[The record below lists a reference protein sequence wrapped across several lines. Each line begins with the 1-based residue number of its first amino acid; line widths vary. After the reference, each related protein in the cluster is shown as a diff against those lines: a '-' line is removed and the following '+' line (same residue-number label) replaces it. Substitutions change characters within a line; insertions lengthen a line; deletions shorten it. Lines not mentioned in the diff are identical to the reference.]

1 MEDVTGGRDPRR
13 RAPVAMQRDPELKRA
28 IDARRRAQ
36 INRSAATYRRRRI
49 AVGVG
54 FLLVVGLGVVVVTSL
69 GGDGD
74 GDGPTE
80 VAADPADF
88 AVAAEPLRLFDSSG
102 DGTFDGLPGPDVAVA
117 ADEEVRIEVASRVDG
132 VDESSVVVV
141 NVAVADPP
149 EAGSAEVYACG
160 GDRPDDPPLVF
171 EADRPTAAQVI
182 TPVGDGGAICV
193 RSDVEVAMAVDFAAV
208 LPEDS
213 FETRTAA
220 LLSADSSDSLVT
232 GPLDPASPTRIP
244 VGEEDLLDDDVS
256 ALLVTITTGSEV
268 ALTLSRCDTT
278 PPATP
283 TLESGTDVVTATEVV
298 VPFSTADE
306 APATAPGEGTGDG
319 SGDEPGE
326 PALCVAADRAADV
339 EIVLDGLVR
348 TESLAVPDSPSRL
361 LDTRADGTTVDG
373 DFAAEGVRPATSTL
387 QLAVA
392 GRGGV
397 PADASAILLR
407 VRAIHLD
414 EPGTIVVHGP
424 TAETPRIGQLSTPAG
439 SEEASATVI
448 VPIGANGAVCLHNTA
463 ATHLTADALGWF
475 LGGATASP
483 AAPPAGATTSTPS
496 SDATSSTLA
505 TSVPFGDESSAGDPE
520 AAPTGSDAVGVAP
533 TSVPSDPSD
542 PSGATTVPPGAGS
555 ATDGTVAVEVTAG
568 DCPAQE
574 LFPHWRMIAAY
585 GTERSGKLGILGEQ
599 SPEEAVAVLEDIM
612 EPWRVDERPL
622 LGAFE
627 LITVLATAAPGDD
640 GLYNL
645 PASEE
650 FVQNYLDAARR
661 HGVYLILDLQTGR
674 SDFLTEAKRYE
685 SFLREPDVGLAL
697 DPEWRTPP
705 PDRPI
710 GGQVGHV
717 DAAEVNAV
725 SAWLADIVAEEDLPE
740 KLLVVHQFQEQMI
753 RNKDQLIDR
762 PGLALMIHMDG
773 LGTRSQKLDTY
784 SYVHAIE
791 PLHNGVK
798 LFYDEDIDMYEA
810 SDILGGVFQPIPDLI
825 TYQ

>member
-1 MEDVTGGRDPRR
+1 
-13 RAPVAMQRDPELKRA
+13 MQRDPELRRA

-49 AVGVG
+49 TVGVA
-54 FLLVVGLGVVVVTSL
+54 FLVVIGLGVVVATSI
-69 GGDGD
+69 GGDEGGD
-74 GDGPTE
+74 APTE
-80 VAADPADF
+80 AAADPADF
-88 AVAAEPLRLFDSSG
+88 AVAAEPLRLFDSGG
-102 DGTFDGLPGPDVAVA
+102 DGTFDGLAGPGVAVPA
-117 ADEEVRIEVASRVDG
+117 GEEVRIDVASRVDR
-132 VDESSVVVV
+132 VDASSVVVV
-141 NVAVADPP
+141 NVAVADPA
-149 EAGSAEVYACG
+149 EAGSADVYACG
-160 GDRPDDPPLVF
+160 GERPDDPPLVF

-182 TPVGDGGAICV
+182 TPVGEDGAICV
-193 RSDVEVAMAVDFAAV
+193 LSDVEVEMAVDFAAV
-208 LPEDS
+208 LPEGS
-213 FETRTAA
+213 FESRTAP
-220 LLSADSSDSLVT
+220 LLSVDESSDALAT
-232 GPLDPASPTRIP
+232 GSVDPSSATRIP
-244 VGEEDLLDDDVS
+244 LGEADLLDDDLS
-256 ALLVTITTGSEV
+256 ALLVTITTESEV
-268 ALTLSRCDTT
+268 ELTLSRCDAT

-283 TLESGTDVVTATEVV
+283 TLVSATDVATATEVV
-298 VPFSTADE
+298 VPFSTSPDAAPVTSADDS
-306 APATAPGEGTGDG
+306 P
-319 SGDEPGE
+319 EPGE
-326 PALCVAADRAADV
+326 PELCVAADRAADV

-348 TESLAVPDSPSRL
+348 TGSLAVPDSPSRL
-361 LDTRADGTTVDG
+361 LDTRADGSTVDG
-373 DFAAEGVRPATSTL
+373 DFAAEGVRPASATL
-387 QLAVA
+387 QLDVA

-397 PADASAILLR
+397 PADASAVLLR
-407 VRAIHLD
+407 VQAVHLD

-439 SEEASATVI
+439 SAEASATVI
-448 VPIGANGAVCLHNTA
+448 VPIGSNGAVCLHNTA
-463 ATHLTADALGWF
+463 ATHLVADALGWF
-475 LGGATASP
+475 LGGTTP
-483 AAPPAGATTSTPS
+483 AP
-496 SDATSSTLA
+496 
-505 TSVPFGDESSAGDPE
+505 
-520 AAPTGSDAVGVAP
+520 VAP
-533 TSVPSDPSD
+533 TSTLAGDASSASAASTVDPGVD
-542 PSGATTVPPGAGS
+542 PTVDPGVGAPTSTGSGLDAASSTTVTPGAASPSIDGVTTTV
-555 ATDGTVAVEVTAG
+555 AADGAVPADGTVGVETVAR

-599 SPEEAVAVLEDIM
+599 SPEEAVAVLDEIM
-612 EPWRVDERPL
+612 EPWRVDDRPL

-685 SFLREPDVGLAL
+685 KFLREPDVGLAL
-697 DPEWRTPP
+697 DPEWRTPAP
-705 PDRPI
+705 SRPV
-710 GGQVGHV
+710 GGKVGYV
-717 DAAEVNAV
+717 TAAEVNAV
-725 SAWLADIVAEEDLPE
+725 SAWLAEIVAEEDLPE

-753 RNKDQLIDR
+753 RDKDQLIDR

-798 LFYDEDIDMYEA
+798 LFYDEDVDMYEA
-810 SDILGGVFQPIPDLI
+810 SDILGGVFQPVPDLI